1 MNVLNVNLSIDL
13 KTDGGTA
20 ERTYQMSRA
29 LAHQELKCTV
39 LTHRIG
45 LYAQRLEAVRPANL
59 VALDYLWL
67 RFNVP
72 RGAGEKFDSW

>member
-1 MNVLNVNLSIDL
+1 MNVLNVNSSIDL
-13 KTDGGTA
+13 KTGGGTA

-29 LAHQELKCTV
+29 LAYQELKCTL
-39 LTHRIG
+39 LTLGIG
-45 LYAQRLEAVRPANL
+45 LDAQRLEAVRPANV

-72 RGAGEKFDSW
+72 RGAGERFDS